1 MEGQEQNLSR
11 HSPGHGTAVGLR
23 MTVLEWARSL
33 VPQYQ
38 VTDFELE
45 IALWE
50 RTAYPLSTDPAL
62 IQKQLEKALDSLRLR

>member
-1 MEGQEQNLSR
+1 M
-11 HSPGHGTAVGLR
+11 TA
-23 MTVLEWARSL
+23 LEWARSL

-50 RTAYPLSTDPAL
+50 HTAFPLSTDPDL
-62 IQKQLEKALDSLRLR
+62 IKHQLEKALDSLRLR

>member
-11 HSPGHGTAVGLR
+11 HSTGHGTPVGL
-23 MTVLEWARSL
+23 TVTALEWARSL

-45 IALWE
+45 VALWE
-50 RTAYPLSTDPAL
+50 RTAYPLSTDPEL
-62 IQKQLEKALDSLRLR
+62 IKHQLEKALDSLRLR